1 MRISDWSSDV
11 CSSDLIERRI
21 DDGYAEFHWS
31 HHPDQDCP
39 TNEYGAWLRAQG
51 KSYARAPLRESAYVE
66 TGMPAALHQTTWC
79 AQKPIAFIE
88 ANAAFPPPWLFS
100 DNIFDPH
107 HPFDPPP
114 EPPPPHPHTPHTTTP
129 PH

>member
-31 HHPDQDCP
+31 HHPDQDWP

-51 KSYARAPLRESAYVE
+51 KIYARPPLRESAYVE
-66 TGMPAALHQTTWC
+66 TGMPAAPHQTTWC
-79 AQKPIAFIE
+79 AQKAIDSIE
-88 ANAAFPPPWLFS
+88 ANADFAAPLLFTVH
-100 DNIFDPH
+100 IFDPPP
-107 HPFDPPP
+107 PFDPPP
-114 EPPPPHPHTPHTTTP
+114 ALRERELA
-129 PH
+129 